1 MSLSNKVESIVFE
14 KKHVEKLTVTSE
26 NIKDYKVLAA
36 VLEQK
41 CEVVTKK
48 SPNRPWL
55 YIKDAETLK
64 TLGGVR
70 LNKNSIGTFYI
81 DTRLGHPLNA
91 TMIGVVSKESKKFIS
106 NRIIVN
112 DLQSLEKVC
121 ELIQSL
127 MDSGAIYNGTRN

>member
-1 MSLSNKVESIVFE
+1 MAQIESLTFE
-14 KKHVEKLTVTSE
+14 KKHIETITITSE
-26 NIKDYKVLAA
+26 NIKDYKKLSEF
-36 VLEQK
+36 LEMK

-55 YIKDAETLK
+55 YIKDADTLK

-81 DTRLGHPLNA
+81 DTTLSNPLNE
-91 TMIGVVSKESKKFIS
+91 IIFGVVSKETKNFIS

-112 DLQSLEKVC
+112 DLQTLEKLC
-121 ELIQSL
+121 DLINQLKSECKL
-127 MDSGAIYNGTRN
+127 YTGTRN